1 VIEAEDV
8 LAYETLLA
16 MVVVVMTFAHASF
29 LLTAIS
35 VTSVTSVITVIKI
48 PAPKRRDCEPSASAR
63 LFFEPT

>member
-35 VTSVTSVITVIKI
+35 VISVVKI

-63 LFFEPT
+63 LFFEPS